1 MSESPLHQLYD
12 INQDLLLWLK
22 GDEHGRREEF
32 AQAVDRARA
41 RGASA
46 GDTAQQALSV
56 PVTDADAAAATDAAP
71 LDRDQRLRALEAI
84 ATKVRDCRLCPLS
97 LGRTNAVPGYGQL
110 DPMVMV
116 VGEGPG
122 ANEDAQGLPFVGAA
136 GQYLDKWLAAI
147 GLSRETNAFIA
158 NIVKCRPPGNR
169 DPKPD
174 EITSCAPYLQ
184 QQIQLV
190 RPRLI
195 LTVGRI
201 ATRIL
206 TGVTTGITR
215 IHGTFY
221 EYQGYP
227 VVATFHPSAVLR
239 NPDWRVPVWED
250 LQAVRDWLVTEAGHQ
265 TP

>member
-1 MSESPLHQLYD
+1 MNASPLHELYD
-12 INQDLLLWLK
+12 LTQDLLLWLNGK
-22 GDEHGRREEF
+22 EHGDRGDF
-32 AQAVDRARA
+32 AQAVLRATA
-41 RGASA
+41 RVTSGAA
-46 GDTAQQALSV
+46 PPTEAAIAQR
-56 PVTDADAAAATDAAP
+56 ATDGEGTP
-71 LDRDQRLRALEAI
+71 DRLDRDARLHALEALAAKI
-84 ATKVRDCRLCPLS
+84 RDCRLCPLS
-97 LGRTNAVPGYGQL
+97 LGRTNAVPGYGPL
-110 DPMVMV
+110 DPLVLV

-122 ANEDAQGLPFVGAA
+122 ANEDAEGEPFVGAA

-174 EITSCAPYLQ
+174 EITTCAPYLQ
-184 QQIQLV
+184 QQIELI

-195 LTVGRI
+195 LTVGRV
-201 ATRIL
+201 ATRVL

-221 EYQGYP
+221 EYEGYP

-239 NPDWRVPVWED
+239 NPGWRAPVWQD
-250 LQAVRDWLVTEAGHQ
+250 LQAVRDWLIAEAGHQ
-265 TP
+265 IR

>member
-1 MSESPLHQLYD
+1 MSDSPLRQLYEL
-12 INQDLLLWLK
+12 NQDLLLWLK
-22 GDEHGRREEF
+22 GAEHGRHEDF
-32 AQAVDRARA
+32 AQAVERAQARSASRA
-41 RGASA
+41 
-46 GDTAQQALSV
+46 DTPAEAPSV
-56 PVTDADAAAATDAAP
+56 LNAAVEADTTAAAP

-84 ATKVRDCRLCPLS
+84 AAKVRDCRLCPLS

-239 NPDWRVPVWED
+239 NPDWRAPVWED

-265 TP
+265 AP

>member
-1 MSESPLHQLYD
+1 MSASPLRELYD
-12 INQDLLLWLK
+12 LTQELLLWLN
-22 GDEHGRREEF
+22 GEEHGDRGDF
-32 AQAVDRARA
+32 ARAVLQARARA
-41 RGASA
+41 TSG
-46 GDTAQQALSV
+46 
-56 PVTDADAAAATDAAP
+56 AATEAP
-71 LDRDQRLRALEAI
+71 SARRADDTEEAPDRLDRDARLHALEAL
-84 ATKVRDCRLCPLS
+84 AAKVRDCRLCPLS
-97 LGRTNAVPGYGQL
+97 LGRTNAVPGYGPL
-110 DPMVMV
+110 DPLVLV

-122 ANEDAQGLPFVGAA
+122 ANEDAEGEPFVGAA

-174 EITSCAPYLQ
+174 EIATCAPYLKR
-184 QQIQLV
+184 QIELI

-201 ATRIL
+201 ATRVL

-221 EYQGYP
+221 EYEGYP

-239 NPDWRVPVWED
+239 NPGWRAPVWQD
-250 LQAVRDWLVTEAGHQ
+250 LQAVRDWLIAEAGHQ
-265 TP
+265 VR